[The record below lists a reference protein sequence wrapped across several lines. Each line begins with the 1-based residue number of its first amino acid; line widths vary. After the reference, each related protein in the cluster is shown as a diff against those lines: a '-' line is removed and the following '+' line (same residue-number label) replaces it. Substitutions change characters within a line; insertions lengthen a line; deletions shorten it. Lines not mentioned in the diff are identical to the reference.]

1 MAGRSCLWRGAVVF
15 IHDQRF
21 CPPNTGYLPVKNNV
35 LFEPL
40 LRFADCNLPQ
50 AGLFQGKQKT
60 AGRQA

>member
-1 MAGRSCLWRGAVVF
+1 M
-15 IHDQRF
+15 HDQRF
-21 CPPNTGYLPVKNNV
+21 CPPNTGCLPVKNNV

-40 LRFADCNLPQ
+40 LRLADCNLPQ